1 MVDIINETIYSV
13 VVFTGIKEDE
23 GMDNIG
29 SVERMDFFKVFEMQH
44 FVFDSTRHQT
54 TQRVGNENRKI
65 DCAVPYPA
73 LSENPC

>member
-1 MVDIINETIYSV
+1 
-13 VVFTGIKEDE
+13 
-23 GMDNIG
+23 MDNIG

-65 DCAVPYPA
+65 VERSFSQFLDEQ
-73 LSENPC
+73 LKKLNTRN

>member
-1 MVDIINETIYSV
+1 
-13 VVFTGIKEDE
+13 
-23 GMDNIG
+23 MDNIG

-65 DCAVPYPA
+65 VERSFSQFLDEQ
-73 LSENPC
+73 LKKQNTRKKKEIKRE